1 MWRSRLGDDGG
12 DRRPPA
18 SRLRLFSPAATSPEY
33 HPPSGGPRRLHAQAA
48 DAGRFPRRAKRPV
61 GGRGGIGAVFR
72 PAGCED
78 ALDLGELGLPFHR
91 VAARSPRQ
99 LASRLS
105 VFGSQ
110 LRQRR
115 CRGACAPAATM
126 PPMPLRKS
134 SRAAPVRSRADGL
147 GSHRCRR
154 RAGGLSARR
163 ATALSRWAD
172 RQRPVKSKAAFRG
185 PALPRSAA
193 LAAGDARDRDPP
205 ACSWPSSWPGCASL
219 PPSGPFLYPVSIHDP
234 RTSASPIEHTILTG
248 RMPS

>member
-110 LRQRR
+110 LRRRR

-134 SRAAPVRSRADGL
+134 SRAAPVRSGPMDWVRIDAGTGPADCL
-147 GSHRCRR
+147 PAVRPHS
-154 RAGGLSARR
+154 RAGLIASGQSNR
-163 ATALSRWAD
+163 
-172 RQRPVKSKAAFRG
+172 RG
-185 PALPRSAA
+185 PSA
-193 LAAGDARDRDPP
+193 DPL
-205 ACSWPSSWPGCASL
+205 CL
-219 PPSGPFLYPVSIHDP
+219 DLL
-234 RTSASPIEHTILTG
+234 R
-248 RMPS
+248 